1 MSDTMTDTPSPVAG
15 PVVRVDVTASDAAT
29 ATAAAARIAGLW
41 LSTGVERGQLD
52 AGARARAS
60 LYVDI
65 TRRPAPR
72 PARIGRRPRIRTPLV
87 CRYRS
92 VI

>member
-1 MSDTMTDTPSPVAG
+1 MTDTPSGVAG
-15 PVVRVDVTASDAAT
+15 PVVRVDVTASDAT
-29 ATAAAARIAGLW
+29 AAAAAARIAALW
-41 LSTGVERGQLD
+41 LSTGVERERLVD
-52 AGARARAS
+52 AGTRAS

-72 PARIGRRPRIRTPLV
+72 PARIGHRPRLRTPLV